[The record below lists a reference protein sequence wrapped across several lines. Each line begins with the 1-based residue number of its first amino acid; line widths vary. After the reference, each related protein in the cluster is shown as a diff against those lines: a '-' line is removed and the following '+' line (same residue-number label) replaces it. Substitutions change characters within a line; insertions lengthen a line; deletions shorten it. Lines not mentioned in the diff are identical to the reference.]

1 MQPGGGLRRVPLSEL
16 VESGPEAAWALRR
29 RGPVIITGLSS
40 GADDWS
46 LEAIEEAFGN
56 ADLSNWVRIF
66 EPLAPGECP
75 SQSVMKRQIVDT
87 KDMRFSP
94 DFVEQLKSG
103 AAAACDQYW
112 SFSSPGQTF
121 SQCIQ
126 KTTQF
131 EKAEALLGLRPGGV
145 EISAWVGA
153 NTHVEPLHYDDDDNL
168 HLMLR
173 GSKRW
178 IIFPPSQ
185 TLTSLGFYSLWPL
198 AWALLAK
205 VALPKLPNGIGCDP
219 ASTAVDPN
227 KSTLGRER
235 CVFTLDA
242 GEALYL
248 PATWAHQVES
258 TPASSDAPDPSE
270 HIFSV
275 NRFYPTPLSQNC
287 GRWQVGWLIARL
299 RLFHWLADTVA
310 DGGAQKVWAMLG
322 LLLCGMMTA
331 MVWIGL
337 KYGNVGLET
346 V

>member
-1 MQPGGGLRRVPLSEL
+1 MCKTSDLHPGPPIGAHRRDTGVLRAAGGLI
-16 VESGPEAAWALRR
+16 GGAGHAA
-29 RGPVIITGLSS
+29 G
-40 GADDWS
+40 
-46 LEAIEEAFGN
+46 
-56 ADLSNWVRIF
+56 
-66 EPLAPGECP
+66 
-75 SQSVMKRQIVDT
+75 
-87 KDMRFSP
+87 
-94 DFVEQLKSG
+94 
-103 AAAACDQYW
+103 
-112 SFSSPGQTF
+112 
-121 SQCIQ
+121 
-126 KTTQF
+126 
-131 EKAEALLGLRPGGV
+131 
-145 EISAWVGA
+145 
-153 NTHVEPLHYDDDDNL
+153 
-168 HLMLR
+168 
-173 GSKRW
+173 
-178 IIFPPSQ
+178 
-185 TLTSLGFYSLWPL
+185 
-198 AWALLAK
+198 
-205 VALPKLPNGIGCDP
+205 PNGVGCDP

-287 GRWQVGWLIARL
+287 GRWQVGWWLDWWLVARL